1 MDHISKENTADSPVN
16 FSNKGK
22 MIILT
27 APSGAGKSSI
37 AQYLLQKHSDKLAFS
52 ISATTR
58 APRGA
63 EQNGVEYYFL
73 SVDTFKE
80 NIQKEA
86 FLEWEMVYEGKYYG
100 TLKAELKRIWDS
112 GKLPIMDIDVKGAI
126 HVRKQFGQE
135 CLSIFIQPP
144 SVDALEQRLKA
155 RGTET
160 PQSIQTRLNKAK
172 YELSFQPHFD
182 KTVINEH
189 LDEACKQAEKLIL
202 DFIQ

>member
-1 MDHISKENTADSPVN
+1 MNNIPTDISAEKISKSH
-16 FSNKGK
+16 GK

-37 AQYLLQKHSDKLAFS
+37 ARYLLSKHADKLAFS
-52 ISATTR
+52 VSATTR
-58 APRGA
+58 APRGQ
-63 EQNGVEYYFL
+63 EKEGIDYYFV
-73 SVDTFKE
+73 SVETFKE

-100 TLKAELKRIWDS
+100 TLKSELNRIWNS

-126 HVRKQFGQE
+126 HVRKQFGAE

-144 SVDALEQRLKA
+144 SVEALEQRLIG

-160 PQSIQTRLNKAK
+160 TDAIQTRLNKAR

-182 KTVINEH
+182 QTVTNDQ
-189 LDEACKQAEKLIL
+189 LDDACKKAEQLIL
-202 DFIQ
+202 DFIR